1 MEASFP
7 LPLPSSAIRAVLWA
21 ANTLCILAS
30 ILALSCSM
38 RFWMSASDAIGAVE
52 VGEVGEA
59 GEVGDST
66 VGVTGTWI
74 GTRTHGIIFAT

>member
-1 MEASFP
+1 
-7 LPLPSSAIRAVLWA
+7 
-21 ANTLCILAS
+21 
-30 ILALSCSM
+30 M
-38 RFWMSASDAIGAVE
+38 RFWMSASDAIGAVEVDEVGE

-74 GTRTHGIIFAT
+74 GTRTVGTCKYKGNWIRV